1 MVKKLMNA
9 LVAIIFIAGV
19 GLLVYPSFSDWW
31 NKQHRSEAIASYE
44 KKVASLTEK
53 QYQQLW
59 NGAIHYNQTHPT
71 NSFVLSK
78 DEEALYKKT
87 LDVTGT
93 GIMGYVEIPKI
104 NVSLPIYHGD
114 DQAIL
119 QIAIGHIPGTSL
131 PVGGKGTHSVLSG
144 HRGLP
149 SARLFTDIDQLKKGD
164 ILKLQVMDNTLTY
177 KVDQISVVLPS
188 DMSKMQIDPNQD
200 YCTLMTCTPYGV
212 NTHRLLV
219 RGHRISR
226 KSTRVARN
234 LTRADYVIW
243 DLSWGLICLILV
255 MILIRIVKQRRKTMK
270 S

>member
-119 QIAIGHIPGTSL
+119 
-131 PVGGKGTHSVLSG
+131 
-144 HRGLP
+144 
-149 SARLFTDIDQLKKGD
+149 
-164 ILKLQVMDNTLTY
+164 
-177 KVDQISVVLPS
+177 
-188 DMSKMQIDPNQD
+188 
-200 YCTLMTCTPYGV
+200 
-212 NTHRLLV
+212 
-219 RGHRISR
+219 
-226 KSTRVARN
+226 
-234 LTRADYVIW
+234 
-243 DLSWGLICLILV
+243 
-255 MILIRIVKQRRKTMK
+255 
-270 S
+270 

>member
-1 MVKKLMNA
+1 MVLF
-9 LVAIIFIAGV
+9 IIIR
-19 GLLVYPSFSDWW
+19 L
-31 NKQHRSEAIASYE
+31 I
-44 KKVASLTEK
+44 
-53 QYQQLW
+53 QQ
-59 NGAIHYNQTHPT
+59 
-71 NSFVLSK
+71 K

-164 ILKLQVMDNTLTY
+164 IFMLQVMDNTLTY

-226 KSTRVARN
+226 KSIRVARN

-255 MILIRIVKQRRKTMK
+255 IILIRMVKQRRKTMK

>member
-59 NGAIHYNQTHPT
+59 NG
-71 NSFVLSK
+71 
-78 DEEALYKKT
+78 
-87 LDVTGT
+87 TGT

-164 ILKLQVMDNTLTY
+164 IFMLQVMDNTLTY

-188 DMSKMQIDPNQD
+188 DMSKLQIDSNQD

-255 MILIRIVKQRRKTMK
+255 IILIRMVKQRRKTIK

>member
-1 MVKKLMNA
+1 MKRR
-9 LVAIIFIAGV
+9 
-19 GLLVYPSFSDWW
+19 LL
-31 NKQHRSEAIASYE
+31 H
-44 KKVASLTEK
+44 
-53 QYQQLW
+53 
-59 NGAIHYNQTHPT
+59 QTHPT

-164 ILKLQVMDNTLTY
+164 IFMLQVMDNTLTY

-188 DMSKMQIDPNQD
+188 DMSKLQIDSNQD

-255 MILIRIVKQRRKTMK
+255 IILIRMVKQRRKTIK